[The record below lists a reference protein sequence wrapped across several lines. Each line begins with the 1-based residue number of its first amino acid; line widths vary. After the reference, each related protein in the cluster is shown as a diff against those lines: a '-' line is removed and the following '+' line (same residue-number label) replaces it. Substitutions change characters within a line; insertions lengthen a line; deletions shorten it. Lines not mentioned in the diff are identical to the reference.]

1 MKAGKPPIYD
11 REALNLTKEE
21 IEKQILSGIRPYWRF
36 KLSQNKVQ
44 WTDLV
49 KGKTEVDLSSQSDPV
64 LRRADGSYLYHF
76 PSVVDDID
84 MKITHIIRGEDH
96 LSNSA
101 VHVEIFQSLD
111 AQVPSFGHNPLML
124 NEDGTKLSKRNV
136 DSISIKK
143 FKEEGYS
150 TESILSYLYSVGLNA
165 DYSFKEISKNEYVD
179 FDLSKISK
187 NLPKLDLSK
196 IDHFQK
202 LALRTLSLKELLNE
216 FNNLIDFEIKENE
229 WNLIKNNVEKY
240 SDILEFLEI
249 IRRNKIENSPSEDF
263 IKLLVENIDK
273 FDDLDFEEY
282 TKQISQLNTNIT
294 KKEIFIN
301 TRYLLTGNN
310 NGPSVKDLFEYYG
323 FNEIKNYLNEFKLF
337 NTLTKT
343 KEDFNPINHKSIKM
357 YACGPTLY
365 NNPHI
370 GNFRPIIVF
379 DILFRIL
386 QLKFGEGNVTYVR
399 NITDIDDKII
409 NKANELNISTKKLV
423 EQTQKVYHEDLK
435 SLSILEPTHEPKAT
449 EYISK
454 MIEMIT
460 SLIQKEYA
468 YVSSNHVLFE
478 SKNLKIMVLCQNF
491 LLKILLVEQE

>member
-1 MKAGKPPIYD
+1 MITTRFAPSPTGNLHLGNLRSCFLNWIYAKKNNGKFILRYDDTDQERSKEEFILSIASDLEWLNIDHDETYFQSKRVDRYNQIFDQLISKKLVYPCFESNEDLEIKKKLQLKAGKPPIYD

-21 IEKQILSGIRPYWRF
+21 IEKKILSGSRPYWRF
-36 KLSQNKVQ
+36 NLSQNKVQ

-84 MKITHIIRGEDH
+84 MKVTHIIRGEDH

-136 DSISIKK
+136 DSISIKR
-143 FKEEGYS
+143 FKEDGYS

-301 TRYLLTGNN
+301 
-310 NGPSVKDLFEYYG
+310 K
-323 FNEIKNYLNEFKLF
+323 
-337 NTLTKT
+337 
-343 KEDFNPINHKSIKM
+343 
-357 YACGPTLY
+357 
-365 NNPHI
+365 
-370 GNFRPIIVF
+370 
-379 DILFRIL
+379 RIL
-386 QLKFGEGNVTYVR
+386 NT
-399 NITDIDDKII
+399 I
-409 NKANELNISTKKLV
+409 
-423 EQTQKVYHEDLK
+423 
-435 SLSILEPTHEPKAT
+435 
-449 EYISK
+449 
-454 MIEMIT
+454 
-460 SLIQKEYA
+460 
-468 YVSSNHVLFE
+468 
-478 SKNLKIMVLCQNF
+478 
-491 LLKILLVEQE
+491 

>member
-1 MKAGKPPIYD
+1 MITTRFAPSPTGNLHLGNLRSCFLNWIYAKQNNGKFILRYDDTDQERSKEEFVLSIASDLKWLNIDHDETYFQSKRADRYNQIFDQLISKKLVYPCFESNEDLEIKKKLQLKAGRPPIYD

-21 IEKQILSGIRPYWRF
+21 IEKKILSGNRPYWRF

-49 KGKTEVDLSSQSDPV
+49 KGKIEVDLSSQSDPV

-76 PSVVDDID
+76 PSVIDDID

-101 VHVEIFQSLD
+101 VHVEIFLSLD

-187 NLPKLDLSK
+187 

-240 SDILEFLEI
+240 PDILEFLEI
-249 IRRNKIENSPSEDF
+249 IRGKKIENSPSEDF
-263 IKLLVENIDK
+263 IKLLAENIDK

-282 TKQISQLNTNIT
+282 TKQIGQLDSNIT

-323 FNEIKNYLNEFKLF
+323 FNEIKNYLNDFKTF
-337 NTLTKT
+337 
-343 KEDFNPINHKSIKM
+343 
-357 YACGPTLY
+357 
-365 NNPHI
+365 
-370 GNFRPIIVF
+370 
-379 DILFRIL
+379 
-386 QLKFGEGNVTYVR
+386 
-399 NITDIDDKII
+399 
-409 NKANELNISTKKLV
+409 
-423 EQTQKVYHEDLK
+423 
-435 SLSILEPTHEPKAT
+435 
-449 EYISK
+449 
-454 MIEMIT
+454 
-460 SLIQKEYA
+460 
-468 YVSSNHVLFE
+468 
-478 SKNLKIMVLCQNF
+478 
-491 LLKILLVEQE
+491 

>member
-1 MKAGKPPIYD
+1 
-11 REALNLTKEE
+11 
-21 IEKQILSGIRPYWRF
+21 
-36 KLSQNKVQ
+36 
-44 WTDLV
+44 
-49 KGKTEVDLSSQSDPV
+49 
-64 LRRADGSYLYHF
+64 
-76 PSVVDDID
+76 
-84 MKITHIIRGEDH
+84 
-96 LSNSA
+96 
-101 VHVEIFQSLD
+101 
-111 AQVPSFGHNPLML
+111 ML

-282 TKQISQLNTNIT
+282 TKQISQLDTNIT

-323 FNEIKNYLNEFKLF
+323 FNEIKNYLNEFK
-337 NTLTKT
+337 TL
-343 KEDFNPINHKSIKM
+343 
-357 YACGPTLY
+357 
-365 NNPHI
+365 
-370 GNFRPIIVF
+370 
-379 DILFRIL
+379 
-386 QLKFGEGNVTYVR
+386 
-399 NITDIDDKII
+399 
-409 NKANELNISTKKLV
+409 
-423 EQTQKVYHEDLK
+423 
-435 SLSILEPTHEPKAT
+435 
-449 EYISK
+449 
-454 MIEMIT
+454 
-460 SLIQKEYA
+460 
-468 YVSSNHVLFE
+468 
-478 SKNLKIMVLCQNF
+478 
-491 LLKILLVEQE
+491 

>member
-1 MKAGKPPIYD
+1 MITTRFAPSPTGNLHLGNLRSCFLNWIYAKKNNGKFILRYDDTDQERSKEEYVLSIASDLKWLNIDHDETYFQSKRVDRYNQIFDQLISKKLVYPCFESNEDLEIKKKLQLKVGKPPIYD

-21 IEKQILSGIRPYWRF
+21 IEKKILSGSRPYWRF

-84 MKITHIIRGEDH
+84 MKVTHIIRGEDH

-216 FNNLIDFEIKENE
+216 FNNLIDFEIKEDE
-229 WNLIKNNVEKY
+229 WNL
-240 SDILEFLEI
+240 D
-249 IRRNKIENSPSEDF
+249 
-263 IKLLVENIDK
+263 
-273 FDDLDFEEY
+273 
-282 TKQISQLNTNIT
+282 
-294 KKEIFIN
+294 
-301 TRYLLTGNN
+301 
-310 NGPSVKDLFEYYG
+310 
-323 FNEIKNYLNEFKLF
+323 
-337 NTLTKT
+337 
-343 KEDFNPINHKSIKM
+343 
-357 YACGPTLY
+357 
-365 NNPHI
+365 
-370 GNFRPIIVF
+370 
-379 DILFRIL
+379 
-386 QLKFGEGNVTYVR
+386 
-399 NITDIDDKII
+399 
-409 NKANELNISTKKLV
+409 
-423 EQTQKVYHEDLK
+423 
-435 SLSILEPTHEPKAT
+435 
-449 EYISK
+449 
-454 MIEMIT
+454 
-460 SLIQKEYA
+460 
-468 YVSSNHVLFE
+468 
-478 SKNLKIMVLCQNF
+478 
-491 LLKILLVEQE
+491 